1 MWVCRNAHPHFFV
14 RITRI
19 NGGNQNPLLRGEGVC
34 DIYPRKWFLTHPS
47 PPSFRALNSPHS
59 ARGCVK
65 MNFLYQYVILNG
77 VKNLNT
83 STYAFQILREA
94 QDDTTK

>member
-14 RITRI
+14 QITRI
-19 NGGNQNPLLRGEGVC
+19 NGGNQ
-34 DIYPRKWFLTHPS
+34 KS

-59 ARGCVK
+59 ARECVK